1 MKKSLTLFMIRELA
15 SMLKTYQHVK
25 LMRKIVFICMLFA
38 CSLSGFAQK
47 EIHGQVVD
55 TNGEA
60 VAFANVT
67 RLGIADSTYISGVVA
82 DEKGRFT
89 ISPEDTVLLRV
100 SSVGYQDTYVNQC
113 HDGMRITLKPDVRTL
128 EGVEVVSRKPVTRID
143 GDALVTNV
151 KGTVLEN
158 VGTMRDVLGYI
169 PGVVTVGGG
178 VEVFGKGVP
187 LIYING
193 RPMRSEQELDQV
205 SSMRVK
211 KVEVVT
217 NPGARYDATVHA
229 VIRITT
235 EKDPGEGL
243 ALENML
249 TGKQGDYL
257 TGSDVLNV
265 NYRNGNFD
273 VFGMANAS
281 YNRQKGEGESTQ
293 DSRTTHHIHQDIGMD
308 AKGHSFPVEGKL
320 GFDFSPTRSQSLGAY
335 YQYGYESVNKRN
347 GYATTSYLDDVLT
360 ESALM
365 DQKNKNKSISHLVDG
380 YYTGA
385 FGKWNVDAYVDLLWK
400 NDDERQWSRER
411 ETENP
416 QQVTTRDKSDGR
428 MMAGEIHVTT
438 RLGKGTLSFGTEDT
452 YSRRRNDFTNVEG
465 LFSDSKDKVEETNL
479 GFYAELAQ
487 NLGKVSFRIGTRYE
501 HVNSD
506 YYQNGVKSREQS
518 YKSDRL
524 FPTAMLSWPI
534 GKVVFQ
540 MSYSKKYQRP
550 LYAQLSSSITYVNQY
565 LYESGNPLLR
575 PSYSDNLSLNVK
587 YDWLLLMASWSRKTD
602 NIIESCETY
611 GEDEGITL
619 IKKRNSPDDI
629 NQLQLMAVLSPQ
641 FSNRF
646 FTQLMGGAV
655 AQFYSIDYLGEKKR
669 MNRPMFIVRWNNM
682 WQPTNTLLASLDL
695 NWRGRGDDSNVS
707 LGSSW
712 QIGCSVTKM
721 LGTHWTLKLQANDL
735 FNTARHTRADIYS
748 GVRRISMDKAVNQ
761 RQVMAT
767 LTYRLNM
774 TKSKYKGSGTGK
786 NEIERL

>member
-1 MKKSLTLFMIRELA
+1 M
-15 SMLKTYQHVK
+15 
-25 LMRKIVFICMLFA
+25 
-38 CSLSGFAQK
+38 
-47 EIHGQVVD
+47 VD

-67 RLGIADSTYISGVVA
+67 RLGIADSTYISGVMA

-293 DSRTTHHIHQDIGMD
+293 DSRTTHHVHQDIGMD

-400 NDDERQWSRER
+400 YDDGRRWSRER

-487 NLGKVSFRIGTRYE
+487 NFGKVSFRIGTRYE

-629 NQLQLMAVLSPQ
+629 NQLQLMAALSPQ

-669 MNRPMFIVRWNNM
+669 MNRPMFIVRWNNI

-774 TKSKYKGSGTGK
+774 TKSKYKGNGTGK